1 MQSILPR
8 KPAKP
13 PLPIRRTNQ
22 SRRFEKTSCIFIINI
37 YNHKYIFE
45 RLQNMASDEGDLLS
59 KSLEYAVERL
69 KLSSFKELQSKAIK
83 SAVKGE
89 DVFVNLPTDYGK
101 SAIFQAISLC
111 KDFFVRTTTVAASTP
126 SPSASTPEAAQS
138 SGAYSHRTALSI
150 EVIVSP
156 LISLMKECEP
166 NLSHT
171 IK

>member
-22 SRRFEKTSCIFIINI
+22 SRRFEKTSCIFIINM

-45 RLQNMASDEGDLLS
+45 RLQNDEGDLLS

-89 DVFVNLPTDYGK
+89 DVFVNLPTGYGK
-101 SAIFQAISLC
+101 SAIFKPFHCARTSLC
-111 KDFFVRTTTVAASTP
+111 GRPQSLPAHHPHRRLLPKLPRVRGPGGTT
-126 SPSASTPEAAQS
+126 
-138 SGAYSHRTALSI
+138 HTALHC
-150 EVIVSP
+150 P
-156 LISLMKECEP
+156 LK
-166 NLSHT
+166 LSFHLLFL
-171 IK
+171 

>member
-1 MQSILPR
+1 
-8 KPAKP
+8 
-13 PLPIRRTNQ
+13 
-22 SRRFEKTSCIFIINI
+22 
-37 YNHKYIFE
+37 
-45 RLQNMASDEGDLLS
+45 MASDEGDLLS
-59 KSLEYAVERL
+59 KSLEYAAERL

-89 DVFVNLPTDYGK
+89 DVFVNLPTGYGK
-101 SAIFQAISLC
+101 SAIFQANSLC
-111 KDFFVRTTTVAASTP
+111 KYFFVRTTTVAASTP
-126 SPSASTPEAAQS
+126 YPSASTPEAAQS
-138 SGAYSHRTALSI
+138 SGGWEVLYSHRTALSI